1 MSADSELRQKF
12 IVTIEWSPEADARLT
27 EGDIHEAI
35 EELALEMDE
44 DAVVEATESLDFS
57 D

>member
-27 EGDIHEAI
+27 EGDIQEAI

-44 DAVVEATESLDFS
+44 DAVVEAA
-57 D
+57 